1 MNARLRTRLAKLE
14 FTRTIETEKRL
25 VIRFG
30 RLKRLPPDYEGE
42 RHVATVAGPGSD
54 PAHPDWYKFEERTGT
69 DPRPAET
76 SGTGERVLTV
86 HFVTADRERESTGE
100 VSGQLEL

>member
-14 FTRTIETEKRL
+14 VTRTIETEKRL

-30 RLKRLPPDYEGE
+30 RLKQLPTDYQGE

-54 PAHPDWYKFEERTGT
+54 PAHPDRYEFEERPGP

-76 SGTGERVLTV
+76 GGTGERVLTV
-86 HFVTADRERESTGE
+86 LFVTADRESENANEMASK
-100 VSGQLEL
+100 

>member
-1 MNARLRTRLAKLE
+1 MTTRLRTRLAKLE
-14 FTRTIETEKRL
+14 LTRAIQSEKRL

-30 RLKRLPPDYEGE
+30 TLKRLPPGYEGE

-54 PAHPDWYKFEERTGT
+54 PAHPDCYQFEERAGP

-76 SGTGERVLTV
+76 AGIGERAITV
-86 HFVTADRERESTGE
+86 HFVTADRECENAE
-100 VSGQLEL
+100 VNATALK

>member
-1 MNARLRTRLAKLE
+1 VNARIRTRLEKLE
-14 FTRTIETEKRL
+14 LTRAIQAEKRI

-30 RLKRLPPDYEGE
+30 RLKRLPPDYQGE

-54 PAHPDWYKFEERTGT
+54 PAHPDCYEFEERPGP

-76 SGTGERVLTV
+76 AGIGERVITV
-86 HFVTADRERESTGE
+86 HFVSADRESENANETASK
-100 VSGQLEL
+100 

>member
-1 MNARLRTRLAKLE
+1 LAKLE
-14 FTRTIETEKRL
+14 FTRTIQAEKRL

-54 PAHPDWYKFEERTGT
+54 PAHPDRHEFEERPGP

-76 SGTGERVLTV
+76 AGTGERVLTV
-86 HFVTADRERESTGE
+86 HFVTADPERESAGMDATA
-100 VSGQLEL
+100 SK